1 MVRYLFFLIY
11 LNRIRKEFL
20 DAEAELS
27 GSEGSDDEDERGLDK
42 LLVEEGDLDD
52 IDIDEVRYS
61 NCLSI
66 DLDGKKNLAASNIP
80 FQGFIGT

>member
-52 IDIDEVRYS
+52 IDIDEVRY
-61 NCLSI
+61 
-66 DLDGKKNLAASNIP
+66 
-80 FQGFIGT
+80 FFIQYFFAREMNFIF

>member
-1 MVRYLFFLIY
+1 MIGNVLFFLIY

-52 IDIDEVRYS
+52 IDIDEVRYFFW
-61 NCLSI
+61 
-66 DLDGKKNLAASNIP
+66 IP
-80 FQGFIGT
+80 ITLIFYQIEPL